1 MAIKPLR
8 LHTMELAWRPN
19 PLKAAIL
26 LEALGTPY
34 TVKQWV
40 SGTMA
45 NAVEGQ
51 AFLQL
56 NPHGRTPVIEDQ
68 NTDTVV
74 WESGAVLEYILR
86 KYDVTNTFGSQPGD
100 QARAEFDSWNHHILT
115 TLAPAMSEL
124 NYFKQQGN
132 SGAAQHFEDTVKR
145 SLSALNA
152 LVEGNGHYLTGD
164 HFTALDMNAFPW
176 INIATMLG
184 LSLKAYPGLER
195 WLHSCQKEKSVENA
209 MKKIENGD
217 KP

>member
-8 LHTMELAWRPN
+8 LHTMDLAWRPN

-26 LEALGTPY
+26 LEALGVPY
-34 TVKQWV
+34 TVKQWY
-40 SGTMA
+40 SGSTI
-45 NAVEGQ
+45 NAVEGPV
-51 AFLQL
+51 FSQL

-68 NTDTVV
+68 NTDAVV

-86 KYDVTNTFGSQPGD
+86 KYDVENTFGPQPTD

-115 TLAPAMSEL
+115 TLAPAMTEL
-124 NYFKQQGN
+124 NYFKQQSN
-132 SGAAQHFEDTVKR
+132 TDAVQHFEDVVKR
-145 SLSALNA
+145 SLSALNT
-152 LVEGNGHYLTGD
+152 LVQSKSQYLAGN

-184 LSLKAYPGLER
+184 LSLVAYPGLEQ
-195 WLHSCQKEKSVENA
+195 WLRSCQKEKSIENA
-209 MKKIENGD
+209 MKKIEDGE